1 MRVSSNPNIPYNAST
16 IPSSY
21 GEGFFILG
29 NLGDLP
35 LILASSKA
43 KVNKKYK
50 GVKVKLSTPSS
61 YSKPE
66 TAMKRTRLID
76 IIILKLKK

>member
-1 MRVSSNPNIPYNAST
+1 M

-21 GEGFFILG
+21 RGDFFILDSLG
-29 NLGDLP
+29 NLSLV
-35 LILASSKA
+35 LASNKA

-50 GVKVKLSTPSS
+50 RAKVELSTPSS

-66 TAMKRTRLID
+66 TATKRTYLID
-76 IIILKLKK
+76 TIIPKLKK